1 MARRGLRLSGG
12 ERQRL
17 AIARAILKN
26 APILVLDEATSAL
39 DTESEAAVQA
49 ALANLM
55 QGRTVLVIAH
65 RLSTVRRADRIAV
78 MERGQI
84 TELGSHD
91 ELLILGGTYSRLY
104 NLQFGDEDV
113 DRTADID
120 AVVAGV
126 EGTALDGFPWGG

>member
-1 MARRGLRLSGG
+1 
-12 ERQRL
+12 
-17 AIARAILKN
+17 
-26 APILVLDEATSAL
+26 VLDEATSSL

-78 MERGQI
+78 IEHGSI

-91 ELLILGGTYSRLY
+91 ELMANSGTYRRLY
-104 NLQFGDEDV
+104 NLQFGD
-113 DRTADID
+113 ADMEPD
-120 AVVAGV
+120 ADSTTLVVAV
-126 EGTALDGFPWGG
+126 EGIA